1 VVAGGVGDANH
12 MSPDGRSSGLGA
24 AGASPDVLVV
34 AGVGAGMCGVG
45 GVLCYETSCSEAFQN
60 FGERNP

>member
-1 VVAGGVGDANH
+1 VGDANH

-24 AGASPDVLVV
+24 AGASPDVPV
-34 AGVGAGMCGVG
+34 AAGAGAGMYGVD
-45 GVLCYETSCSEAFQN
+45 GVSCYETSCSGAFQN